1 MATITEEHLH
11 HMAKRNH
18 GLLKK
23 LDSLRERVQKSKIT
37 GRVFGTI
44 ETGAGAWIGGVIE
57 GRTGGG
63 TFPVLKVPI
72 NLGVGALLLAAGH
85 FQLAGAEWSDHLN
98 NLGNGFVGSY
108 IAATGYAF
116 GKRWKDTGKL
126 LGGGGHPWSSP
137 YDNGWH
143 AAPPPAVHGD
153 LSQAQMADIVA
164 RMQAAAA
171 HQ

>member
-1 MATITEEHLH
+1 MADIGHEHLH
-11 HMAKRNH
+11 HLASRLHKTNMHLAN
-18 GLLKK
+18 LK
-23 LDSLRERVQKSKIT
+23 QKFS
-37 GRVFGTI
+37 GAMHRGFGTL
-44 ETGAGAWIGGVIE
+44 EVAAGSWIGGAIE
-57 GRTGGG
+57 GRTGGD
-63 TFPVLKVPI
+63 TFAKIPYNMLI
-72 NLGVGALLLAAGH
+72 GAGLIGAAH
-85 FQLAGAEWSDHLN
+85 FGAGGPEWSSHLN
-98 NLGNGFVGSY
+98 NLGNGFIGSY

-153 LSQAQMADIVA
+153 LSQAQMADIVQ

-171 HQ
+171 HP